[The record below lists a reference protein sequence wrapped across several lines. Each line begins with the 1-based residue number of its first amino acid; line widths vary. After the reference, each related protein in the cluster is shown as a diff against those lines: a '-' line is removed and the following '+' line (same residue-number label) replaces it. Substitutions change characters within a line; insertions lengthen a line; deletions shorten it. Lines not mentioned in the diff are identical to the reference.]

1 MYAAQHSNAACDSY
15 LQRLKVCTA
24 TLGDSNMHTLNDS
37 KTDRSKNP
45 GVRNTAGTFATVSSG
60 FGHTP
65 KNAPCLYICHQMA
78 GLKMQ
83 GEVSKLH

>member
-1 MYAAQHSNAACDSY
+1 MYAAQNSNAACDSY

-24 TLGDSNMHTLNDS
+24 TLRDMHTLNNS
-37 KTDRSKNP
+37 KTDRSKSP
-45 GVRNTAGTFATVSSG
+45 DVRSTAGTFATVSSG

-65 KNAPCLYICHQMA
+65 KNAPCLYICQMA

-83 GEVSKLH
+83 REVSKLR